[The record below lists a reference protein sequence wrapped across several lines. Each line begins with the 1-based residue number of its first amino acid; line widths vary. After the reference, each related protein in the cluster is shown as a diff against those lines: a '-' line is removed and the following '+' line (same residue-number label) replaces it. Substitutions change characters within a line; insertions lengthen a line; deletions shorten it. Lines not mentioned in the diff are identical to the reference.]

1 MIARGIQAAV
11 SEAISKSKLVL
22 IEGPK
27 RAGKQTLIAQILQEQ
42 SQSFSLVDLSQKQ
55 VRKSVSENP
64 EQLAEYDAP
73 FLILRQ
79 AQFLSNLQD
88 ILEMTLTG
96 QLKST
101 LIVTCSYPPM
111 MDPELREALELEGM
125 LFSLYA
131 PSFSE
136 AAQHFGLTH
145 EVELLEERLIFGNYP
160 KVLSDLEH
168 ASKHLSDLI
177 DDVLH
182 TQLGANDR
190 VNKADKLMKML
201 KILAFQC
208 GEPISYND
216 IAQRCGVDNETI
228 ERYIVLF
235 EKAFLL
241 IRLPSYHNGHRY
253 ELKKT
258 HCIYFQD
265 NGIRNALIQNF
276 QEPEYRNDLD
286 ALWRNYMI
294 SERVKWIRMRGLDK
308 ELYFWRTHTRQ
319 QMDFIEKGEE
329 TLMAY
334 KADPSMFSYVTRRK
348 VKIPKSFEEAYPNAK
363 TSVLNKST
371 YWNFLTRKV

>member
-1 MIARGIQAAV
+1 MIERGIHAAV
-11 SEAISKSKLVL
+11 SKAFSESKLVL

-27 RAGKQTLIAQILQEQ
+27 GAGKQTLIGKVLELK
-42 SQSFSLVDLSQKQ
+42 SMSFALIDLSQKS
-55 VRKSVSENP
+55 VRKSVEENP
-64 EQLAEYDAP
+64 EQLAEYDEP

-79 AQFLSNLQD
+79 AQFLSNLQS

-96 QLKST
+96 KLKAT

-111 MDPELREALELEGM
+111 MDTELREALEIEGM

-136 AAQHFGLTH
+136 AAHHFGLNH
-145 EVELLEERLIFGNYP
+145 EIDLMEERLIFGNYP
-160 KVLSDLEH
+160 KVLSDLDN
-168 ASKHLSDLI
+168 ASTHLSEMI
-177 DDVLH
+177 DDVLQ
-182 TQLGANDR
+182 TQLGAKDR

-208 GEPISYND
+208 GDPISYND

-228 ERYIVLF
+228 ERYIDLF

-241 IRLPSYHNGHRY
+241 IRLPSFHNGHRY

-276 QEPEYRNDLD
+276 HEPEFRNDLD

-294 SERVKWIRMRGLDK
+294 SERVKWLRTHRIKKD
-308 ELYFWRTHTRQ
+308 LYFWRTHTRQ
-319 QMDFIEKGEE
+319 QMDFIEKGSD

-334 KADPSMFSYVTRRK
+334 KADPSMFSYASRK
-348 VKIPKSFEEAYPNAK
+348 KVRIPKSFEGCYPEAK
-363 TSVLNKST
+363 TSALNKTT
-371 YWNFLTRKV
+371 YWNFLTRRS

>member
-1 MIARGIQAAV
+1 MIHRGIHTSV

-27 RAGKQTLIAQILQEQ
+27 GAGKQTLISEILTEK
-42 SQSFSLVDLSQKQ
+42 SLGFALVDLSQKQ
-55 VRKSVSENP
+55 VRKSVEEHP
-64 EQLAEYDAP
+64 GQLTGYDEP
-73 FLILRQ
+73 VLILRQ
-79 AQFLSNLQD
+79 AQFLSNLQS

-96 QLKST
+96 KLKST

-111 MDPELREALELEGM
+111 MDPELRKALEIEGM

-136 AAQHFGLTH
+136 AAQHFGLNH
-145 EVELLEERLIFGNYP
+145 EIELLEERLIFGNYP
-160 KVLSDLEH
+160 QVLSDLEN
-168 ASKHLSDLI
+168 ASKHLTELI
-177 DDVLH
+177 DDVLQ
-182 TQLGANDR
+182 TQLGAKDR

-216 IAQRCGVDNETI
+216 VAQRCGVDNETV
-228 ERYIVLF
+228 ERYIDLF

-241 IRLPSYHNGHRY
+241 IKLPSLYNGNRY

-276 QEPEYRNDLD
+276 NEPEFRNDLD

-294 SERVKWIRMRGLDK
+294 SERVKWIRTQRMNKQLF
-308 ELYFWRTHTRQ
+308 FWRTHTRQ
-319 QMDFIEKGEE
+319 QMDFIEIGKD

-334 KADPSMFSYVTRRK
+334 KADPSIFSYATRQK
-348 VKIPKSFEEAYPNAK
+348 VKIPKSFETAYPQAK

>member
-1 MIARGIQAAV
+1 MIERGIHAAV
-11 SEAISKSKLVL
+11 SGAFSKSKLVL

-27 RAGKQTLIAQILQEQ
+27 GAGKQTLIAQILKEQ
-42 SQSFSLVDLSQKQ
+42 SQSFSLIDVSQKQ
-55 VRKSVSENP
+55 IRKSVEENP
-64 EQLAEYDAP
+64 IQLAEYTEP
-73 FLILRQ
+73 FLIIRQ
-79 AQFLSNLQD
+79 AQYLPNLQS

-96 QLKST
+96 ELNTT

-111 MDPELREALELEGM
+111 MDPELREALKIEGM

-136 AAQHFGLTH
+136 AAQHFGLTQ

-160 KVLSDLEH
+160 NVLSDLEN
-168 ASKHLSDLI
+168 ASKHLSDRI
-177 DDVLH
+177 DEILH
-182 TQLGANDR
+182 TQLGAKDR

-228 ERYIVLF
+228 ERYIDLF

-241 IRLPSYHNGHRY
+241 IRLPSFHNGHRY

-276 QEPEYRNDLD
+276 HEPEFRNDLD

-294 SERVKWIRMRGLDK
+294 SERVKWIRTHGIDK

-319 QMDFIEKGEE
+319 QMDFIEKGAD

-334 KADPSMFSYVTRRK
+334 KADPSMFSYANRRK
-348 VKIPKSFEEAYPNAK
+348 VKIPKSFEESYPQAK